1 MRTLTLDDTFNAA
14 ELIEMFQ
21 LPEVYARLAKAD
33 RSDPTGFAIQALIVF
48 MKQAGTDENRKK
60 IYQFLSGPFE
70 KTAEEMKAMPLIE
83 VAKGLCQIADIDEWK
98 AFLSSVQSTK

>member
-1 MRTLTLDDTFNAA
+1 MRKLTLDDTFNAA

-60 IYQFLSGPFE
+60 IYDFLAGPFE
-70 KTAEEMKAMPLIE
+70 STAEELKAMPLLD
-83 VAKGLCQIADIDEWK
+83 VAKGICEIADVDDWK
-98 AFLSSVQSTK
+98 AF

>member
-1 MRTLTLDDTFNAA
+1 MRKLTLDDTFNAA
-14 ELIEMFQ
+14 ELIEIFQ

-60 IYQFLSGPFE
+60 IYDFLAGPFE
-70 KTAEEMKAMPLIE
+70 STSEELKAMPLLD
-83 VAKGLCQIADIDEWK
+83 VAKGICEIADVDDWK
-98 AFLSSVQSTK
+98 AFLNSVRSTK

>member
-1 MRTLTLDDTFNAA
+1 MRKLTLDDTFNAA
-14 ELIEMFQ
+14 ELIEIFQ

-60 IYQFLSGPFE
+60 IYDFLAGPFE
-70 KTAEEMKAMPLIE
+70 STAEELKAMPLLD
-83 VAKGLCQIADIDEWK
+83 VAKGICETADVDDWK
-98 AFLSSVQSTK
+98 AFLNSVRSTK

>member
-1 MRTLTLDDTFNAA
+1 MRKLTLDDTFNAA

-60 IYQFLSGPFE
+60 IYDFLAGPFE
-70 KTAEEMKAMPLIE
+70 STAEELKAMPLLD
-83 VAKGLCQIADIDEWK
+83 VAKGICEISDVDDWK
-98 AFLSSVQSTK
+98 AFLNSVRSTK